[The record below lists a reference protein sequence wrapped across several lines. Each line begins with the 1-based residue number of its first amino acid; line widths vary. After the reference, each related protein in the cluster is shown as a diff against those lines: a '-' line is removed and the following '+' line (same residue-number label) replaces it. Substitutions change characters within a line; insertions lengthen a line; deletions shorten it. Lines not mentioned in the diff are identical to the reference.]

1 MHAAMLPPCS
11 SLPWG
16 HFIAQIMKLNTLRSI
31 KRLMISSSG
40 QLYQY
45 ILILPSH
52 KILQSSLTTNWML
65 RQVSVSEISFTIIL
79 FDPFVW
85 FYHVIIQIFRLF
97 DIYSHSVL
105 RSSVFL
111 KNDLLLVVQCSSCWL
126 APGQWFCPVFTDRSG
141 HSKIDLWKLINT
153 NTEVSNK
160 VLILTR
166 CRYHFIFIYKWVTWV
181 DI

>member
-1 MHAAMLPPCS
+1 MTCNHRRVHAAMLPPCS

-65 RQVSVSEISFTIIL
+65 RQVSVSEISFSIIL

-126 APGQWFCPVFTDRSG
+126 APGQWSLSWGSVQSWLTAVAIQRLIFGSWLIQILKCPTKS
-141 HSKIDLWKLINT
+141 
-153 NTEVSNK
+153 
-160 VLILTR
+160 
-166 CRYHFIFIYKWVTWV
+166 
-181 DI
+181 